1 MLNFRKKILLG
12 DLALFL
18 LFFFVIYF
26 SKGTDIGMLGFG
38 TIILLVYILMTTV
51 SVLRFSRPIQHILDA
66 IAPYQEEKVEYL
78 PRIAIP
84 VGQSEEFNKLATTL
98 NSLTEK
104 IRKQIESL
112 KVQRKETEGILESL
126 DEGVIAVDTS
136 GSITFANRVACRMLS
151 LPHQEI
157 VRSSFSESPLH
168 RKCHEMVLQAL
179 QTSEPMEQTWIEYTC
194 LWNKPGLNTHC

>member
-112 KVQRKETEGILESL
+112 KVQRKETEGDFQLTINDLGIGIPEM
-126 DEGVIAVDTS
+126 D
-136 GSITFANRVACRMLS
+136 
-151 LPHQEI
+151 LPHIFNRFYTVDKARSRKFGGSGLGLSI
-157 VRSSFSESPLH
+157 VKTIVDKL
-168 RKCHEMVLQAL
+168 KGKIVV
-179 QTSEPMEQTWIEYTC
+179 TSELKKGTGFTLTFSPADS
-194 LWNKPGLNTHC
+194 LSFRS